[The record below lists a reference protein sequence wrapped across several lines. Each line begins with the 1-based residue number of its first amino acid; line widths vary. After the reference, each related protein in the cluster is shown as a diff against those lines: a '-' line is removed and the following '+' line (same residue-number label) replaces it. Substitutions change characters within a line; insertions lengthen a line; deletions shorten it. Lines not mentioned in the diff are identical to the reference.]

1 MSCHVSNACRPPPL
15 MPPSSRSRTVIMLNN
30 RLRMHPEAVSQC
42 PERIERGFRLLDK
55 DIIRPMYGVGL
66 QGLGQTKQQGR
77 MHAPPRFP
85 GRHGNRTRAQKLTP
99 IHRFHGS
106 RNKHTSLSSRS
117 RAVSSVGSEHLVY
130 TEGVGGS
137 SPLPPT
143 SPLPFT
149 HLSSPTVNGLGC
161 ISENVANDEEGSAHP
176 HNV

>member
-1 MSCHVSNACRPPPL
+1 

-55 DIIRPMYGVGL
+55 DIIRPVFGVGL
-66 QGLGQTKQQGR
+66 QSLGQPKQHGR
-77 MHAPPRFP
+77 MHAPPRFS
-85 GRHGNRTRAQKLTP
+85 GRHGNWTRAQKLTP

-137 SPLPPT
+137 SPSPPT
-143 SPLPFT
+143 FPPSFSDLIQ
-149 HLSSPTVNGLGC
+149 SSLQWLG
-161 ISENVANDEEGSAHP
+161 VRLEGRRQ
-176 HNV
+176 